1 MDVDLDVDRRALWS
15 SARDEGK
22 GALYQHSFCQNC
34 SQSASAA
41 TTPLLGRREKSSSLT
56 EFHLFSFVIPAT
68 GWKQIM
74 CNLF

>member
-1 MDVDLDVDRRALWS
+1 MDVDLEAWHRALCL
-15 SARDEGK
+15 SARGEGR
-22 GALYQHSFCQNC
+22 GALCQHSFCQNC
-34 SQSASAA
+34 SQSASAS
-41 TTPLLGRREKSSSLT
+41 TTPLLGRREKSSSLI